1 MLRPERGVRKMN
13 VLGQISTDMAQTMQ
27 KGTPAGR
34 RAGEGVTL
42 VELVCV
48 IAIIA
53 ILASLLLP
61 AVSRAY
67 HKVNGMA
74 EEWEAGEI
82 LSLLT
87 KETRGYCAAHPQY
100 LFLTKSELI
109 DKCGFAPKPHDWV
122 KASTT
127 EFVPFGFLDD
137 TNKIVLT
144 FHIGRKHATV
154 YSFSKG
160 ELSISPQER

>member
-1 MLRPERGVRKMN
+1 MN
-13 VLGQISTDMAQTMQ
+13 VVGQINTDTTQATQNRT
-27 KGTPAGR
+27 AARR
-34 RAGEGVTL
+34 RADVGVTL
-42 VELVCV
+42 IELLCV
-48 IAIIA
+48 ITIIA

-61 AVSRAY
+61 AISRAY
-67 HKVNGMA
+67 HTVHGMS

-100 LFLTKSELI
+100 LFLNKSEFI
-109 DKCGFAPKPHDWV
+109 DKCGLAPKPNDWV

-144 FHIGRKHATV
+144 FHIGRKHGTV

-160 ELSISPQER
+160 ELTISPQER